1 MTAPMSEADWQ
12 RRLIDT
18 AKLAGFMVAHFRPA
32 LTRSGRWATPM
43 QGDKGFPDLVLAK
56 DGQVLVAELKTDI
69 GRTTVEQRAWL
80 AALGGHGRL
89 WRPAQ
94 WEAVLL
100 DLGVTKRPPLTQED
114 VFERTADAASG
125 LEDK

>member
-1 MTAPMSEADWQ
+1 MTLSEADFQ

-56 DGQVLVAELKTDI
+56 DGRVLVAELKTDV
-69 GRTTVEQRAWL
+69 GRTSAEQRAWL

-89 WRPAQ
+89 WRPANWQ
-94 WEAVLL
+94 AVLQ
-100 DLGVTKRPPLTQED
+100 DLGVTKRPALSRED
-114 VFERTADAASG
+114 VEDRTDRG
-125 LEDK
+125 EVDQ